1 MHFIHLIDLYSFSFA
16 KLWFASRRPPST
28 EGTHERFRLW
38 TENIKQTL
46 TVKRAINLVS
56 HCYNRI
62 FFLIGLAF
70 FLVKKTNRYKKIL
83 EKIPEQQTHR
93 RFPFDLASPSGY
105 YSRPMVDTILN

>member
-1 MHFIHLIDLYSFSFA
+1 MYECIHIHMHFIHLIDLYSFSFA

-70 FLVKKTNRYKKIL
+70 F
-83 EKIPEQQTHR
+83 
-93 RFPFDLASPSGY
+93 
-105 YSRPMVDTILN
+105 